1 MKVLV
6 TGGAG
11 YIGSHVVKELLRTNH
26 EIVIYDDLSKG
37 FQEALP
43 KEAIFIKGDLNN
55 AELLEQIFKIHNFD
69 SVIDLAGHLEVEI
82 SMRDPTKFYQNNVLS
97 LLNLLNVMHQYSV
110 KIIVYSSSASVYG
123 EPKLNPIPE
132 THTNDTNNVYG
143 ETKVIAER
151 MLKFFD
157 SIYGIKSISLRYF
170 NASGAHHGGE
180 IGESHDPETHLIP
193 LVLQVALG
201 KRQHVTIYGND
212 YPTKD
217 GSCIRD
223 YIHVTD
229 LAQVHILAMERL
241 LEERK
246 SNTYNVGSGKGY
258 SVKEI
263 IDIAREITGHEIP
276 VIKGSRRFGDPVELV
291 ADPSKIK
298 KELGWEPRMS
308 DLRTIIETA
317 WNWHKN
323 HPEGYN
329 DIQK

>member
-11 YIGSHVVKELLRTNH
+11 YIGCHLVKELLQNNH
-26 EIVIYDDLSKG
+26 EVVVYDNLSRG

-43 KEAIFIKGDLNN
+43 KEVIFIKGDLND
-55 AELLEQIFKIHNFD
+55 AELLEQVFKIHNFG
-69 SVIDLAGHLEVEI
+69 SVIDFAGHLEVEI
-82 SMRDPTKFYQNNVLS
+82 SMRDPAKFYKNNVLS
-97 LLNLLNVMHQYSV
+97 LLNLLNIMHQYGV
-110 KIIVYSSSASVYG
+110 KTIIYSSSASVYG

-132 THTNDTNNVYG
+132 THSNDTNNVYG

-157 SIYGIKSISLRYF
+157 NIHGIKSISLRYF
-170 NASGAHHGGE
+170 NASGAHHDGG
-180 IGESHDPETHLIP
+180 IGEFHDPETHLIP

-201 KRQHVTIYGND
+201 ERQHITIYGSD

-229 LAQVHILAMERL
+229 LVQAHILAMERL

-246 SNTYNVGSGKGY
+246 SNTYNVGTGNGY

-263 IDIAREITGHEIP
+263 IDVAREVTGHEIP
-276 VIKGSRRFGDPVELV
+276 VIIGSRRLGDPAELV
-291 ADPSKIK
+291 ADPSKLK
-298 KELGWEPRMS
+298 KELSWEPKMS
-308 DLRTIIETA
+308 DLRTIMETA

-329 DIQK
+329 EK